1 MRKQTTKSEIR
12 ISKSETNQRTF
23 KPSYEIRKGLV
34 WNFLSFDHLRLFRI
48 SNFGFRVCNSVY
60 AWRALRLR
68 ASCYLGIVFS
78 SIIFLHA
85 ATEGFAAEGVESLI
99 AGAKKEDEITFV
111 AGAQTFGGR
120 KGLADLEAAFNKR
133 FDLKTRINFAAG
145 PDMNARAA
153 RHITEIKSGRKASS
167 DIFLGSQSH
176 QALMHVENAL
186 EKVNYA
192 GLFPWV
198 TKEMEIYPNEAVLVY
213 TSPNGIIYN
222 VNLIPKDKAP
232 KNYLDLIDP
241 RLSPA
246 WAGKLAIPPYVAWL
260 AELSLNWGQEK
271 VKDFARKLVA
281 ISGGRL
287 RYSEEERIV
296 SGEFP
301 VMANIGDALG
311 AMWTWQAKGA
321 PIMAVPG
328 TSPINTDYFQL
339 SVPKNVAHPNLA
351 KLFVAF
357 MATKEAQAILQK
369 HESRSSHL
377 VEGTIMHKYLR
388 ENRVTVQEPKESIA
402 YYLKGESDE
411 GLQFK
416 AELAKILKQ

>member
-1 MRKQTTKSEIR
+1 MGKQNSSREKSRKEFFTLLLCRSA
-12 ISKSETNQRTF
+12 
-23 KPSYEIRKGLV
+23 KGRH
-34 WNFLSFDHLRLFRI
+34 LSFRPKGEIFPRPSAFAPGDRTQSLARCF
-48 SNFGFRVCNSVY
+48 SP
-60 AWRALRLR
+60 LR
-68 ASCYLGIVFS
+68 ASR
-78 SIIFLHA
+78 FLVGVLTCLA
-85 ATEGFAAEGVESLI
+85 FLFTAEQALSAESLESLL
-99 AGAKKEDEITFV
+99 AGAKKEEEITFI

-120 KGLADLEAAFNKR
+120 KGLADLETAFNRR
-133 FDLKTRINFAAG
+133 FGLKMRINFAAG

-153 RHITEIKSGRKASS
+153 RHITEIKSGRNASS

-176 QALMHVENAL
+176 QALMHVEKAL

-222 VNLIPKDKAP
+222 VNLVPKDKAP
-232 KNYLDLIDP
+232 KNYLDLVDP

-260 AELSLNWGQEK
+260 AELSLNWGNDK

-281 ISGGRL
+281 IAGGRL

-301 VMANIGDALG
+301 VMANLGDALG

-321 PIMAVPG
+321 PIVAVPG

-377 VEGTIMHKYLR
+377 VEGTIMQKYLK
-388 ENRVTVQEPKESIA
+388 ENRVQVQEPKESIS
-402 YYLKGESDE
+402 YYLKGETDE